1 MLGTDG
7 LHGDL
12 LRSARAA
19 YLCGQAVGGFDPA
32 GAWQAL
38 WNGRR
43 YLATHHPAAARDNDV
58 VLLDYAPPT
67 PLTAANL
74 PGHACFGLDAR
85 HVRTVIAGGRV
96 VLRDGQF
103 TVIDEHATLA
113 HCREQAGRLWRALA
127 KEPAP

>member
-1 MLGTDG
+1 
-7 LHGDL
+7 
-12 LRSARAA
+12 
-19 YLCGQAVGGFDPA
+19 VGGFVPA

-43 YLATHHPAAARDNDV
+43 YLEAHHPAAARRNDV

-67 PLTAANL
+67 PLTADNL
-74 PGHACFGLDAR
+74 PAHACFGLDAR

-96 VLRDGQF
+96 VLRDGRL
-103 TVIDEHATLA
+103 TTLDETDTLA

-127 KEPAP
+127 EEPAP